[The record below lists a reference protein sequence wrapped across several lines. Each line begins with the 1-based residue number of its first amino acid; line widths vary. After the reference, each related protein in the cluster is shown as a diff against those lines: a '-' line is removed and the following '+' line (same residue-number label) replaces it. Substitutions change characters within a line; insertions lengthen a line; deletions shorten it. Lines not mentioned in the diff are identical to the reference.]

1 MTESNQ
7 EKPDQQKP
15 WWVSSGP
22 PSSDSPKFEI
32 PKSESPK
39 VENETNTT
47 SEQKKDGDNF
57 FGMSAG
63 AQTAAINSGLSLL
76 SAFLDVISKPLNGEE
91 QTSTH
96 DIETCGVCPLCV
108 GVKALREHDENLAD
122 LAESAMKGV
131 TSSGEKLKELFPNA
145 LDTLTESVVSA
156 VIKSMMKR

>member
-1 MTESNQ
+1 
-7 EKPDQQKP
+7 
-15 WWVSSGP
+15 
-22 PSSDSPKFEI
+22 
-32 PKSESPK
+32 
-39 VENETNTT
+39 
-47 SEQKKDGDNF
+47 
-57 FGMSAG
+57 
-63 AQTAAINSGLSLL
+63 LL

>member
-1 MTESNQ
+1 MAQDNASQ
-7 EKPDQQKP
+7 DKP

-22 PSSDSPKFEI
+22 PAPDSPKFEI
-32 PKSESPK
+32 PKPQ
-39 VENETNTT
+39 ETNSAPKTEPK
-47 SEQKKDGDNF
+47 SETENNF
-57 FGMSAG
+57 FGMSPA
-63 AQTAAINSGLSLL
+63 AQSAAINSGLSLL
-76 SAFLDVISKPLNGEE
+76 STFLDVISKPLSGEA

-96 DIETCGVCPLCV
+96 DIEACGVCPLCV
-108 GVKALREHDENLAD
+108 GVKALREHDPNLAD